1 VTTTM
6 TPMTTMTTMT
16 VARPPPLSASESERL
31 LHQLVLEQLTEA
43 MSEDT
48 LSGLERRIALSLA
61 RLGES
66 DDTRML
72 ACARR
77 LVAHALR
84 QLADAC
90 EHPSPLDDRDLD
102 VRYENAICREVVA
115 ALDEAKAL
123 EAAASAASSPP
134 QR

>member
-1 VTTTM
+1 MTTAT
-6 TPMTTMTTMT
+6 TTMTTMT

-31 LHQLVLEQLTEA
+31 LQQLVLEQLSEA
-43 MSEDT
+43 MGDGT
-48 LSGLERRIALSLA
+48 LSSLERRIALSLA

-66 DDTRML
+66 DDMRML

-90 EHPSPLDDRDLD
+90 EHASPLDDDRDLD
-102 VRYENAICREVVA
+102 VRYENVICREIVA
-115 ALDEAKAL
+115 ALDAAKAL
-123 EAAASAASSPP
+123 EAAASAVSSPP
-134 QR
+134 PR